1 MAMNTSLF
9 VESTTNTITK
19 SDGSTKTTIEPVK
32 GTNGALYSTFRAGT
46 GKQQYRYSFAAS
58 TRETINFPPGADIT
72 EITVMAS
79 LNAAPA
85 SVQAVAHIKGL
96 LCIDAVSDVD
106 AENVLSGT
114 TYPDSNT
121 LTQRF
126 DVIPLNVP
134 ITIPLSAKLANGTNS
149 TGRIDVRTSD
159 TTIALDWFILG
170 N

>member
-1 MAMNTSLF
+1 MPN
-9 VESTTNTITK
+9 
-19 SDGSTKTTIEPVK
+19 PVISVQDSNSGRSSALQ

-85 SVQAVAHIKGL
+85 SMQAVAHIKGL
-96 LCIDAVSDVD
+96 LCIDAVSEVD